1 MRHLEKGDRQGRQKV
16 LIPTI
21 GLAINVGGVCR
32 SFWLAGQVGHSEDGD
47 RRRRRKVLIPTT
59 DESQNVHA

>member
-1 MRHLEKGDRQGRQKV
+1 M

-32 SFWLAGQVGHSEDGD
+32 SFWLAGQVGHSEEGD
-47 RRRRRKVLIPTT
+47 RRRRQKVLIPTI
-59 DESQNVHA
+59 DESHTVDGVGRLI